1 MPLDK
6 QAQPT
11 LQKTLISPLV
21 LFIQARRQEDAKHK
35 QIKNYMD
42 PLECLAPHA
51 VWNPAGKKIHKV
63 STAFSVSAALFMI
76 CFLHRNADFKC
87 FKCYQSTENNGSGD

>member
-21 LFIQARRQEDAKHK
+21 LFMQARRQEDAKHK

-51 VWNPAGKKIHKV
+51 V
-63 STAFSVSAALFMI
+63 
-76 CFLHRNADFKC
+76 
-87 FKCYQSTENNGSGD
+87 